1 MAEVITEKKQKIKLK
16 LKSYDHRILD
26 NSLKNIVEVVK
37 KTGAKISGPILLPTK
52 ISKYTVQRSVH
63 ADKKSR
69 EQFELKVYK
78 RLMEIIDPTPATMM
92 ALEKLTLP
100 AGIDVIIK
108 S

>member
-1 MAEVITEKKQKIKLK
+1 MTELTAEKKQRMKLR

-26 NSLKNIVEVVK
+26 ASVKNIIEVVK

-52 ISKYTVQRSVH
+52 KSKYTIQRSVH

-69 EQFELKVYK
+69 EQFELKVHK
-78 RLMEIIDPTPATMM
+78 RLVEILDPTPSTMM

-100 AGIDVIIK
+100 AGVDVVVK